1 LSKIIKNTLLYSIGN
16 LLPQLVAFILLP
28 IYTKYLLPEDYGVVN
43 AMVTVQALFAV
54 FFSLALDRSIIR
66 LYWDYN
72 EKEKGEFLG
81 TLFIAM
87 SAISIIMLGLVFLF
101 KNYIHLLFGEIAFY
115 PFFIFTIF
123 MTFSLNFFLIPK
135 NYYRLKSE
143 ALKFLLLSICEVVIT
158 TSLIFYFLV
167 VKEEGAYGVIKGKF
181 YSSVLLLP
189 FFLYITIM
197 HVKLKFN
204 YKILSESLK
213 FSLPILPTL
222 FAAWVLGQADRVFIA
237 GNLSYHDLGIYSL
250 SKRLGGLVA
259 VIAGAFTM
267 AYHPIFFELVNDTA
281 FEEKTKSVLYRYNNS
296 FILLLLYIG
305 FMLALFSKEFIYYFL
320 NYKYF
325 VAYYYIPP
333 IILGVIIASISSSI
347 LGAFIQQSK
356 KMKQDMIFGLVVA
369 GITLLSYSLLI
380 KSFGLA
386 GAVFASIISSLS
398 LFILLYFY
406 TKKRCFFI
414 PFNWL
419 GIIPI
424 SFIMFFTIILF
435 NYLFSMDPLVGLFVK
450 TLVAVC
456 FISYYFCLYRDS
468 IFQILNRN
476 RL

>member
-1 LSKIIKNTLLYSIGN
+1 MSRIIKNTLLYSIGN

-28 IYTKYLLPEDYGVVN
+28 IYTQYLLPEDYGIVN
-43 AMVTVQALFAV
+43 AMATVQALVAV
-54 FFSLALDRSIIR
+54 FFSLALERSIIR
-66 LYWDYN
+66 LYWEYN
-72 EKEKGEFLG
+72 EKEKEEFLG
-81 TLFIAM
+81 TIFIAM
-87 SAISIIMLGLVFLF
+87 STISIMMLALVFLF
-101 KNYIHLLFGEIAFY
+101 KNYINLLFAEIAFY
-115 PFFIFTIF
+115 PFFVFTIF

-143 ALKFLLLSICEVVIT
+143 ALKFLIVSVCEIVIN
-158 TSLIFYFLV
+158 TSLIVYFLV
-167 VKEEGAYGVIKGKF
+167 VNEESAFGVIKGKF
-181 YSSVLLLP
+181 YSALILLP
-189 FFLYITIM
+189 MFLYITIR
-197 HVKLKFN
+197 HVRLKFN
-204 YKILSESLK
+204 FKIFSESLR
-213 FSLPILPTL
+213 FSLPIMPTL

-259 VIAGAFTM
+259 IIAGAFTM
-267 AYHPIFFELVNDTA
+267 AYHPIFFELVNNTA

-320 NYKYF
+320 NSKYF
-325 VAYYYIPP
+325 IAYYYIPP
-333 IILGVIIASISSSI
+333 IIIGVIIASVSSSI

-356 KMKQDMIFGLVVA
+356 KMKQDMIFGLIVA
-369 GITLLSYSLLI
+369 AITFLSYFLLI

-424 SFIMFFTIILF
+424 SSIMFFTIILF
-435 NYLFSMDPLVGLFVK
+435 NYLLSMDPLVGLFVK

-456 FISYYFCLYRDS
+456 FISYYFYLNRDF